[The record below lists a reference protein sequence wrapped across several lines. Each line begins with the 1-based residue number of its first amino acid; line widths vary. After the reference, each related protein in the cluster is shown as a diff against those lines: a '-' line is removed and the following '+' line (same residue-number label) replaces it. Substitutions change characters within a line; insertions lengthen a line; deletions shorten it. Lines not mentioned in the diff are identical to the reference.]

1 MKKYKLTINILLIFL
16 FVASIIAFSLL
27 CDITHNHWFV
37 YNNTYREMLK
47 IENLDEYHI
56 SRINEYF
63 SETLCLTFSVIFSS
77 LITAASAATFIL
89 LNLELFKNKKKKTQK
104 DE

>member
-1 MKKYKLTINILLIFL
+1 MKKYKLTINILLIFI
-16 FVASIIAFSLL
+16 FVASIVAFAVLCEITSL
-27 CDITHNHWFV
+27 HWEG
-37 YNNTYREMLK
+37 YNKIYREMLK
-47 IENLDEYHI
+47 IENLDEETIRDIKGIY
-56 SRINEYF
+56 
-63 SETLCLTFSVIFSS
+63 SETLRLTFSVIFSS